1 MNRLFLAD
9 VAKELSDVTDE
20 LKNSDVSSVTPN
32 QVDRLLSALS
42 SAGMKLLKCIL
53 IALIVYF
60 VGKKLIKWILKIMDL
75 TLDRSGVDSGV
86 VRFLHSLVK
95 ITLNVVLCFIVAG
108 ILGLETG
115 SLVAVIGSAGL
126 AVGLSL
132 QGSLANLAGGVL
144 ILITKPFHI
153 GDYIVVGDKEGTV
166 TTIDIFYTRILTVD
180 NRLIVIPNG
189 TLSNSTI
196 LNVSNE
202 AYRRVDITVS
212 IGYGSRIDKARQIL
226 LEIAGRN
233 PLALKDEEH
242 MPEVMVSSLGESSVD
257 LLYKVWTKQ
266 EDYWMTRS
274 ILLEE
279 IKARFDDE
287 EIEIPFRQLDVNL
300 NSCEK
305 K

>member
-9 VAKELSDVTDE
+9 VAKELQNVTEE
-20 LKNSDVSSVTPN
+20 LKNSDVSSVTPS
-32 QVDRLLSALS
+32 QIDKLLSALS
-42 SAGMKLLKCIL
+42 SAGMKLIKCIL
-53 IALIVYF
+53 IAVIVYF
-60 VGKKLIKWILKIMDL
+60 IGRKLIKWILKIMDL
-75 TLDRSGVDSGV
+75 TLDKSSVDSGV

-95 ITLNVVLCFIVAG
+95 ITLNVVLYIVIAG
-108 ILGLETG
+108 ILGLETS

-144 ILITKPFHI
+144 ILITRPFHI

-202 AYRRVDITVS
+202 DYRRVDITVS
-212 IGYGSRIDKARQIL
+212 IGYGSRIPKARQIL
-226 LEIAGRN
+226 LEIAGEN
-233 PLALKDEEH
+233 VLACKDEEH
-242 MPEVMVSSLGESSVD
+242 QPEVMVSSLGESSVD

-266 EDYWMTRS
+266 EDYWQTRS
-274 ILLEE
+274 MLLEE
-279 IKARFDDE
+279 IKARFDDA
-287 EIEIPFRQLDVNL
+287 EIEIPFRQLDVNV
-300 NSCEK
+300 NTK
-305 K
+305 NN

>member
-9 VAKELSDVTDE
+9 VAKELQNVTEE
-20 LKNSDVSSVTPN
+20 LKNSDVSSVTPS
-32 QVDRLLSALS
+32 QIDKLLSALS
-42 SAGMKLLKCIL
+42 SAGMKLIKCIL
-53 IALIVYF
+53 IAVIVYF
-60 VGKKLIKWILKIMDL
+60 IGRKLIKWILKIMDL
-75 TLDRSGVDSGV
+75 TLDKSSVDSGV

-95 ITLNVVLCFIVAG
+95 ITLNVVLYIVIAG
-108 ILGLETG
+108 ILGLETS
-115 SLVAVIGSAGL
+115 SLVAVISSAGL

-144 ILITKPFHI
+144 ILITRPFHI

-202 AYRRVDITVS
+202 DYRRVDITVS
-212 IGYGSRIDKARQIL
+212 IGYGSRIPKARQIL
-226 LEIAGRN
+226 LEIAGEN
-233 PLALKDEEH
+233 VLAGKDEEH
-242 MPEVMVSSLGESSVD
+242 QPEVMVSSLGESSVD

-266 EDYWMTRS
+266 EDYWQTRS
-274 ILLEE
+274 MLLEE
-279 IKARFDDE
+279 IKARFDDA

-300 NSCEK
+300 NTK
-305 K
+305 NN